1 MNAKA
6 RAWFNPRVFLF
17 GLIGNDRQ
25 EIRGLEM
32 EINALRSELSAA
44 RMRAD
49 ALQGVLE
56 SIDID
61 RLNEELFTLRLE
73 NASYREIFLRQGKQ

>member
-1 MNAKA
+1 MI
-6 RAWFNPRVFLF
+6 FNPRVFLF

-44 RMRAD
+44 RLRAD

-56 SIDID
+56 SIDVD

-73 NASYREIFLRQGKQ
+73 NASFKEIFLRQERVGR